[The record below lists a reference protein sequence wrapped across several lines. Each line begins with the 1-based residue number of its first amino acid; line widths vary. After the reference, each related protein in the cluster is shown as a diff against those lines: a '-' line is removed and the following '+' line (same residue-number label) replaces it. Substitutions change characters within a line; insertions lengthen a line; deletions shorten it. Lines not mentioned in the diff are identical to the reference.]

1 MPAGGG
7 RVPDGVSDP
16 MLRGAQETIDD
27 GAGRG
32 PVRTLIGRISRV
44 EVAVA
49 ALVAVIMLVLV
60 VAERD
65 ILEAPFENT
74 RTLLFTVGGTLVAA
88 VALLVML
95 RYSVPPFVR
104 VIVLLVP
111 FVLVNWWLIS
121 PYFRDEVVDEDFA
134 ISISGDVAG
143 DESAGSTPATDLPVL
158 LGAGRFVGLAG
169 HSGSGDAGLF
179 RDLDGSLVLRFE
191 NFDIENGP
199 QLVVYLVPGADQ
211 TSIVDGSVALGD
223 LKGNVGNQNYAL
235 PADVELAPGAYTAL
249 VWCDAFDVEFV
260 GATLTV

>member
-16 MLRGAQETIDD
+16 MLHGAPGTIGDGGARGTL
-27 GAGRG
+27 
-32 PVRTLIGRISRV
+32 RTLIGRISRV

-49 ALVAVIMLVLV
+49 AVVAVIMLVLV

-65 ILEAPFENT
+65 ILEAPFENA
-74 RTLLFTVGGTLVAA
+74 RTLAFTVGGTLVAA

-95 RYSVPPFVR
+95 RYSVPPLVR

-134 ISISGDVAG
+134 VSIADATSTD
-143 DESAGSTPATDLPVL
+143 DPAGSPDLPVL
-158 LGAGRFVGLAG
+158 LGSGRFVGLAG

-179 RDLDGSLVLRFE
+179 RDIDGSLVLRFE

-199 QLVVYLVPGADQ
+199 ALVVYLVPGADQ
-211 TSIVDGSVALGD
+211 TSIAAGSVALGD
-223 LKGNVGNQNYAL
+223 LDGNVGDQNYTL